1 MRPTAADLQV
11 ELAGHLQMAYG
22 PEPLP
27 ELQHALVVLI
37 NPCNLPPHLDY
48 HLPSA

>member
-11 ELAGHLQMAYG
+11 ELAG
-22 PEPLP
+22 LP